1 MSKNAHDAAHEF
13 VSETITPDRGT
24 FEAAA
29 MARGQ
34 PGLPTGFTW
43 RGRHYTIDSLLEAWK
58 HTELDKHR
66 SGERYYR
73 KHYYRIRTDT
83 GEVMTL
89 YAVRHLKPGENP
101 RNRWWLFTIENPG
114 ESGAPPAG

>member
-1 MSKNAHDAAHEF
+1 MPEKAQNADHEF
-13 VSETITPDRGT
+13 VSEPVTPDRGT

-34 PGLPTGFTW
+34 PGLPAGFTW
-43 RGRHYTIDSLLEAWK
+43 RGRRYTIDRLLEAWK

-83 GEVMTL
+83 GEIMTL
-89 YAVRHLKPGENP
+89 YAVRHLKHGESP
-101 RNRWWLFTIENPG
+101 RNRWWLYTVENPG
-114 ESGAPPAG
+114 EGRPPPH